1 MKTASILLSVA
12 LLFTACSTT
21 STPENTATCSIDYE
35 ARELI
40 REWNNLSA
48 QLLASYMDMAIPVD
62 QVINDLGS
70 LNPQLK
76 RVVRE
81 NEDLT
86 KHADRQERKLFKL
99 NSNLKKQTKEL
110 DERREVLE
118 KLSSQL
124 AKYIPPQIHNA
135 IF

>member
-1 MKTASILLSVA
+1 MSAFDLYDREKDILSKA
-12 LLFTACSTT
+12 EDIIS
-21 STPENTATCSIDYE
+21 SIDTE
-35 ARELI
+35 HNNFLNELV
-40 REWNNLSA
+40 NA
-48 QLLASYMDMAIPVD
+48 
-62 QVINDLGS
+62 
-70 LNPQLK
+70 LK

-118 KLSSQL
+118 KLILSVG
-124 AKYIPPQIHNA
+124 
-135 IF
+135 